1 MHTTICMHVPTQG
14 CPYTWCAR
22 GKGRNGCYALGE
34 TPARSHGK
42 RPPGCCEKVDG
53 LDVSGAPKRAG
64 RRCAEAPGSNRSRPP
79 QAQRRCAPSPPPR
92 AQGRPPPPPN
102 MLQSS
107 IGHATVACELGG
119 MQECSFDHAR
129 RSQDTAPETRVECG
143 LPCAFPTRERTRV
156 LGREWASSAHAAKKR
171 RAIHP
176 KASPKRSAMVLCNIR
191 LDTHANNMRPHNPYL
206 GGMGDRPTNSIGGVT
221 SALRQCC
228 LWLCQVR
235 GAKGGRER
243 TPLSP

>member
-1 MHTTICMHVPTQG
+1 MAATPSAKHQLDPMERDPPDAVRKSMDSM
-14 CPYTWCAR
+14 CPALRSVRAGAAR
-22 GKGRNGCYALGE
+22 RRLGQIE
-34 TPARSHGK
+34 VDHHK
-42 RPPGCCEKVDG
+42 R
-53 LDVSGAPKRAG
+53 SGAA
-64 RRCAEAPGSNRSRPP
+64 
-79 QAQRRCAPSPPPR
+79 PPPLPLER
-92 AQGRPPPPPN
+92 KADPPPPPN

-143 LPCAFPTRERTRV
+143 LPCAFPTTKRTRV
-156 LGREWASSAHAAKKR
+156 LGREWVSSAHAAKKR
-171 RAIHP
+171 RAMHP